1 MGTKKEKEVKKSGL
15 HFSLVWKITLIA
27 LLPLVVLALTTIVV
41 GGKSIQS
48 GMRAEVISKL
58 QALTTCI
65 EGTLDVLDSGD
76 YSLDGQENL
85 IKGNYNL
92 SENMEVLD
100 ALVEGDEEFTIF
112 FDDIRRVTTILDEKT
127 GERLVGTAAS
137 DEVYNAV
144 VKWGDF

>member
-15 HFSLVWKITLIA
+15 AFFSGLENHINCIA
-27 LLPLVVLALTTIVV
+27 PSCCACFNNNC
-41 GGKSIQS
+41 GRWESIQS

-112 FDDIRRVTTILDEKT
+112 LMI
-127 GERLVGTAAS
+127 
-137 DEVYNAV
+137 YAV
-144 VKWGDF
+144 